1 MPTSTRLLFVSD
13 ADTCRGRLA
22 EACLRARGGPRL
34 EVFAAGVSAGEANPL
49 TVRVLDEIDVPMFAR
64 LPRDLSTLPAG
75 DFDLIVT
82 LSDGARDACLDST
95 KLSHDLRKRLLG
107 GVPDFLHW
115 SIDDP
120 SRPAASPEAAIEA
133 VRRARDELCLRIDTL
148 VNDGFL
154 DVFRRQ
160 RDRLQHFAD
169 LLDEGILIHDELR
182 NIHLVN
188 RAFLRITGRR
198 REDLVG
204 LDCHTVFE
212 PHGLCGGDC
221 QFCSGDDPPLG
232 RKSYRVPLI
241 TADGERRQLRMTTE
255 PLELEPGRM
264 GVMAVLRDETVE
276 RDLRAE
282 LSVKRRFHG
291 MVGVS
296 RAARDVY
303 AAIERVSVSDY
314 PVLVTGESGTG
325 KELVAGA
332 IHAESSRHAG
342 AFVPVNCGAIPES
355 IVESELFGHVRGAFT
370 GAIRDKKGRFELA
383 DHGTLFLDE
392 VGELPPSV
400 QAKLLRVLE
409 TQRFTRVGD
418 EREIQVDVRVVSATN
433 RDLRAMVRE
442 GRFREDLFYRLCVVP
457 LDLPPLRER
466 REDIPLL
473 IEHALERIVK
483 ETGRAGLR
491 LGGPALDVLSA
502 YYWPGN
508 VRELI
513 NALQYASVRC
523 TGTDIGT
530 EHLPP
535 EVRIGSPAMT
545 AAETVTPISA
555 PGRYKLTTEAVEWAL
570 KETGGNRAAAARR
583 LGVGRA
589 TLYRF
594 LTRYAD
600 GGSIK

>member
-1 MPTSTRLLFVSD
+1 MSATRILIVSD
-13 ADTCRGRLA
+13 ADTCRGPLA
-22 EACLRARGGPRL
+22 RALLDAKSGPRA
-34 EVFAAGVSAGEANPL
+34 EVHTAGVRAGEANPL
-49 TVRVLDEIDVPMFAR
+49 ATRVLGEIGLRPIRRPSLDLAN
-64 LPRDLSTLPAG
+64 LPVG
-75 DFDLIVT
+75 DFDLVIT
-82 LSDGARDACLDST
+82 LSDEARDACLDPAA
-95 KLSHDLRKRLLG
+95 LSYDLRKRLLG
-107 GVPDFLHW
+107 GVPEFLHW
-115 SIDDP
+115 PTADP
-120 SRPAASPEAAIEA
+120 SAPAESPEAAVEA
-133 VRRARDELCLRIDTL
+133 VREVRDALRARVDTL
-148 VNDGFL
+148 IDDGYL

-160 RDRLQHFAD
+160 RDRLQRFAD

-188 RAFLRITGRR
+188 AAFLRITGRK

-204 LDCHTVFE
+204 RDCHGIFG

-221 QFCSGDDPPLG
+221 QFCTGDEAPTG
-232 RKSYRVPLI
+232 RKSYDVPLI
-241 TADGERRQLRMTTE
+241 TPDGERKRLRMTTE
-255 PLELEPGRM
+255 PLEFEPGRHGM
-264 GVMAVLRDETVE
+264 MAVLRDETVE
-276 RDLRAE
+276 HELRDE
-282 LSVKRRFHG
+282 LTLERRFHG

-296 RAARDVY
+296 RAAREVF
-303 AAIERVSVSDY
+303 AAIQRVSLSDY

-332 IHAESSRHAG
+332 IHAESSRRAG
-342 AFVPVNCGAIPES
+342 AFVPVNCGAIPET

-383 DHGTLFLDE
+383 HQGTLFLDE
-392 VGELPPSV
+392 VGELPLPI

-409 TQRFTRVGD
+409 TQRFGRVGD
-418 EREIQVDVRVVSATN
+418 EREIQVDVRIVSATN
-433 RDLRAMVRE
+433 RDLRRMVRD
-442 GRFREDLFYRLCVVP
+442 GDFREDLFYRLCVVP

-473 IEHALERIVK
+473 IDHALERIAR

-491 LGGPALDVLSA
+491 VGGDALDVLRA
-502 YYWPGN
+502 YGWPGN

-523 TGTDIGT
+523 TGTEIGA

-535 EVRIGSPAMT
+535 EVREGTAPSRVPA
-545 AAETVTPISA
+545 TPRA
-555 PGRYKLTTEAVEWAL
+555 DRRYKLTADAVDRAL
-570 KETGGNRAAAARR
+570 AETGGNKAEAARR

-594 LTRYAD
+594 LDRR
-600 GGSIK
+600 GS